1 MEKDISIMRI
11 KVTALVC
18 AIVLPIL
25 VISLAPDNKRHTVA
39 PNQLLVLPEIFV
51 LDEQST
57 LEYWSWQRED
67 ILPAHPVTWVMP
79 GIGGPGSIL
88 DNDMATDLINTIK
101 SPDVDQIIIIQ
112 LRGHSLHSELACK
125 LEWEFDDCIK
135 AHQNNGLDLT
145 KYHYLQ
151 YAQDAI
157 QLRKHLGIKK
167 WHVWGASYGGRVAT
181 AMAMLD
187 PDAMSS
193 LLLDSAIAFAPED
206 RPSGF
211 ATSSELLHKLYAACE
226 TFDNCFKEE
235 QKTLSQLEQFI
246 EDFETP
252 THRINGFDYISIHK
266 AEWIYTLN
274 ALMYDYSFELAIEWI
289 FLHIEN
295 PDGFSFQDLSDEFI
309 SVFSH
314 YEAEWYSEENG
325 AWSINYSVTECNEDP
340 SKNTFKVTDY
350 GVYGQELDMAD
361 YCWPLKDWSQTEL
374 TQPDIPVMIVH
385 LPFDNVITY
394 QDGESYLQYWPHAQW
409 CTIEEMGHTMPS
421 EYADEMIEH
430 ISRNQAW
437 LPSFCLP
444 REPKLYNAVATK
456 A

>member
-11 KVTALVC
+11 KITALAC
-18 AIVLPIL
+18 AIVLPLL
-25 VISLAPDNKRHTVA
+25 VIVLAPDDKKHTVA
-39 PNQLLVLPEIFV
+39 PNSLLVMPEIFV
-51 LDEQST
+51 LDDQST
-57 LEYWSWQRED
+57 IEYWTWQRQES
-67 ILPAHPVTWVMP
+67 LPTNPVTWVMP

-88 DNDMATDLINTIK
+88 DNEMATDLINTIK
-101 SPDVDQIIIIQ
+101 SRHVDQIILVQ
-112 LRGHSLHSELACK
+112 LRGHSLQSELACQ

-135 AHQNNGLDLT
+135 THQNNGLDLT

-151 YAQDAI
+151 YAQDVV
-157 QLRKHLGIKK
+157 QLRKHLGIQQ

-206 RPSGF
+206 RPSDF
-211 ATSSELLHKLYAACE
+211 ATSSELLHKLFAACQA
-226 TFDNCFKEE
+226 FDDCFEE
-235 QKTLSQLEQFI
+235 QQGTLEQLEQFI
-246 EDFETP
+246 KNFETP
-252 THRINGFDYISIHK
+252 THRINGFDYVSIHK

-295 PDGFSFQDLSDEFI
+295 TDGFSFEDLSDELT

-325 AWSINYSVTECNEDP
+325 AWSINYSVTECNEDT
-340 SKNTFKVTDY
+340 SNNTLKLVDY
-350 GVYGQELDMAD
+350 GVYGSELDMSD
-361 YCWPLKDWSQTEL
+361 YCWPLKDWSQTKL

-394 QDGESYLQYWPHAQW
+394 QDGESYLQYWPNAQW

-421 EYADEMIEH
+421 EYASEMIEN